1 MIYYEYSMASSKDS
15 AENFTVTEVED
26 ISQITS
32 SIYLSGFRGAS
43 NLDELKKR
51 NIKYIVN
58 CTKSVSNYFEKKDCG
73 CGLLN
78 QTTSSSNDDD
88 IQYLR
93 VPIDDMFY
101 ENISNYFDTTYEFI
115 EKSVRENKGILVH
128 CHAGISR
135 SSTILIAY
143 FMRLNKWTYKEA
155 YDFVKSKRSIID
167 PNIGFKKSLLEFEKK
182 IFNVSIP

>member
-1 MIYYEYSMASSKDS
+1 MIYYEYKLATSKDTN
-15 AENFTVTEVED
+15 ENFTVTEVED

-73 CGLLN
+73 CGL
-78 QTTSSSNDDD
+78 SNKLTLPNDD

-93 VPIDDMFY
+93 VSIDDMVN
-101 ENISNYFDTTYEFI
+101 ENISNYFDSTYEFI

-143 FMRLNKWTYKEA
+143 FMRKNKWTYKEA

-182 IFNVSIP
+182 IFSSNNI